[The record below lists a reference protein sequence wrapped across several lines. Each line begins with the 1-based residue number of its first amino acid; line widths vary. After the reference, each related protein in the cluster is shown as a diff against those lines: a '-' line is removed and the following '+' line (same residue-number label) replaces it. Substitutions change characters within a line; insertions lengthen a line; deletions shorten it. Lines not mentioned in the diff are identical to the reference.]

1 MCMVLFA
8 NFCLRNDAG
17 RVLLF
22 SSGRTG
28 YGFPVGYT
36 EDVRMVVGRLALTKL

>member
-17 RVLLF
+17 RVELFELF
-22 SSGRTG
+22 SFGPTG
-28 YGFPVGYT
+28 YGFPVD
-36 EDVRMVVGRLALTKL
+36 EKLKTSKWWWEG